1 MSRSFSPRQGTA
13 LLAVLWL
20 TAALSA
26 IAFTVADSV
35 RAETERAVNYQ
46 EGVRAY
52 YLARGAVERTLYL
65 LRNPD
70 DFSGGSPAERF
81 ANRRRFYWQDITG
94 DTIVELLSERGKLPL
109 RQLSPAL
116 LDRLLQLMGE
126 SPAASATIVQQ
137 AFSATPILNSNGQ
150 PTFRLAPASMENVEE
165 LLLIPGITPEMVYG
179 RYSRQ
184 TDGSLVNVGGL
195 ADFFTPHRV
204 ALDGFDALSVHPT
217 LLAALGTPFAT
228 AQAMATARASVLDS
242 NAAQA
247 LMSGLP
253 SPVGLRNDLGDV
265 FQIRATSRPRLPNG
279 QLSATRRSV
288 SLLVKYVPPNPRYM
302 WISPWTHLR
311 WYDQTFSD
319 LAASDAVWLTTP
331 PPAAKRT

>member
-1 MSRSFSPRQGTA
+1 MSRPTSPQKGTA

-35 RAETERAVNYQ
+35 RAETERAISYQ
-46 EGVRAY
+46 ESVRAY

-70 DFSGGSPAERF
+70 DFGGASPAERF
-81 ANRRRFYWQDITG
+81 VNRRRLYWQDVTG
-94 DTIVELLSERGKLPL
+94 DTIVELLSERGKIPL
-109 RQLSPAL
+109 RQISPVL
-116 LDRLLQLMGE
+116 LGQLLELMGE
-126 SPAASATIVQQ
+126 PPAAAAAIVQQ
-137 AFSATPILNSNGQ
+137 AFSNAPVLNSNGQ

-165 LLLIPGITPEMVYG
+165 LLLIPGITSEMVYG
-179 RYSRQ
+179 RYLRQ
-184 TDGSLVNVGGL
+184 ADGSLVNVGGL
-195 ADFFTPHRV
+195 ADFFTPHRTS
-204 ALDGFDALSVHPT
+204 LDGLDALSVHPT
-217 LLAALGTPFAT
+217 LLAALGTPFPA
-228 AQAMATARASVLDS
+228 AQAMAAARASVLDG
-242 NAAQA
+242 NAAIA
-247 LMSGLP
+247 LMNRIP
-253 SPVGLRNDLGDV
+253 SAAGLRNDLGDV

-288 SLLVKYVPPNPRYM
+288 SLLVKYTPPNPRYL

-311 WYDQTFSD
+311 WYDQTFSE
-319 LAASDAVWLTTP
+319 LGASDAVWLTTP